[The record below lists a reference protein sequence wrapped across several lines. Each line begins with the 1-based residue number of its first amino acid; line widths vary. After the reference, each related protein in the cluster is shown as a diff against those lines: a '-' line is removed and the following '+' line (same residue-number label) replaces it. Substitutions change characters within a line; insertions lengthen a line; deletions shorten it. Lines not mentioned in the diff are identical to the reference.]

1 MLERSVVEVTSPVS
15 FDPNGT
21 ALPGGLYDPRLGSQD
36 YNSPCITC
44 AMHSKDCAGHSGHIV
59 LKQPVYHPL
68 LVLDILTILRT
79 KCWNCHHTRAA
90 RSKVRVAAAKFVL
103 LFQKDDDHHGLNEY
117 HNLDIKIA
125 TAVDAATCGGGGEDG
140 NDNVKDAA
148 VDSVVDEILQ
158 NVTSRTPYLPTSY
171 HAMQYTLLRNE
182 TIAFLRAANR
192 CHHCGVYSPRLRQD
206 GGSKIFRSPLSK
218 KYQNLNAKEGLAKFR
233 SALDEKNAYDSDD
246 TGQGMSDDDDNEDDD
261 DDDDENVVSKRDL
274 YVSALEVEAHLKRY
288 WTKEPLI
295 TSVLFG
301 DRLKYILHVVPVPP
315 VRFRPF
321 MKLSGGMA
329 KAEHA
334 QAAALSSVMKV
345 NETMEGNKAAIEL
358 QRFVNNFMDNSN
370 DASAAMGIRQLLEK
384 KNGLFRQNMMGK
396 RVNYACRSVISPDL
410 YVGSNEIGLPVHFCQ
425 VLTFPEAV
433 NERNLGA
440 MRSLVERGPANY
452 PGARWVQLS
461 FSSSDTSVNVIDLTK
476 MNEGR
481 RHAVS
486 AQLATGCIV
495 GRQLRDG
502 DYVLMNRQV
511 RVQ

>member
-1 MLERSVVEVTSPVS
+1 VVEITSPIA

-36 YNSPCITC
+36 YHSHCITC
-44 AMHSKDCAGHSGHIV
+44 AMHSKDCAGHSGHIT

-68 LVLDILTILRT
+68 LVLEILSILRT
-79 KCWNCHHTRAA
+79 KCWNCHRTRAP

-103 LFQKDDDHHGLNEY
+103 LFQNNQQSLNDY
-117 HNLDIKIA
+117 HNLDGKIA
-125 TAVDAATCGGGGEDG
+125 TAIDAAVQGGDDGE
-140 NDNVKDAA
+140 NAKDAA
-148 VDSVVDEILQ
+148 MDSVIHEILH
-158 NVTSRTPYLPTSY
+158 NVTSRTPHLPTSY
-171 HAMQYTLLRNE
+171 HAVQYTLLRNQ
-182 TIAFLRAANR
+182 TLNYLRATNR

-206 GGSKIFRSPLSK
+206 GGNKIFRSPLSK
-218 KYQNLNAKEGLAKFR
+218 KYQSLNAKEGLAKFR

-246 TGQGMSDDDDNEDDD
+246 TGQGMSDDEDNDDD
-261 DDDDENVVSKRDL
+261 DDDDEKIVSKRDI
-274 YVSALEVEAHLKRY
+274 YVSALEVEAHLKHY

-295 TSVLFG
+295 TSILFG
-301 DRLKYILHVVPVPP
+301 DRLKYILHVIPVPP

-321 MKLSGGMA
+321 MKLGGGMA

-334 QAAALSSVMKV
+334 QSAALSAVMKV

-358 QRFVNNFMDNSN
+358 QKFVNNFMDSSH
-370 DASAAMGIRQLLEK
+370 DATAASGIRQLLEK
-384 KNGLFRQNMMGK
+384 KSGLFRQNMMGK
-396 RVNYACRSVISPDL
+396 RVNFACRSVISPDL

-461 FSSSDTSVNVIDLTK
+461 FSSSSSDSNSGHTNVIDLTK

-486 AQLATGCIV
+486 AQLATGSVV

-511 RVQ
+511 RRIDG